1 MPQEKKTRTI
11 IKIDTN
17 KFLKYV
23 GRISNGNL
31 PQGQAMALE
40 MIRDCAYA
48 QKGLERKALSI
59 EEAAKQ
65 LSKAFI

>member
-1 MPQEKKTRTI
+1 MPQKKTRTV
-11 IKIDTN
+11 IKIDT
-17 KFLKYV
+17 KQFLKYA

-48 QKGLERKALSI
+48 QKGLEKRSLSI
-59 EEAAKQ
+59 EESAQQ
-65 LSKAFI
+65 LSKAFS